1 MKLRTFG
8 RTGTRVSE
16 VGFGAWAL
24 GGNEHGNSY
33 GPTKDEES
41 VAAVH
46 RSLELGCNFFD
57 SADVYGWGHSEAVL
71 GKALEGRRD
80 EVVIATKV
88 GGDFYHGGVKM
99 NFDPDYIRFAL
110 EKSLERLKTKYVDV
124 YQLHNPPGEAVLD
137 LKIQRLMEKL
147 KQEQKIRVFGI
158 SVHEPEE
165 AVEAIE
171 SGKAD
176 AIQIPFSLFRQEWIT
191 EILPLA
197 RKRNV
202 AVIAR
207 EPLANGFL
215 TGKYTG
221 KEDWV
226 QGDIRHRMG
235 RRHTESQA
243 KLGRGFSSLAR
254 DGRTQAQAALKFVL
268 SFPEISTT
276 IPGIKSPAQAEE
288 NIGASSAPELSR
300 DEMATARQWWK
311 SSTR

>member
-1 MKLRTFG
+1 MK
-8 RTGTRVSE
+8 VSE

-41 VAAVH
+41 VDAVH
-46 RSLELGCNFFD
+46 RALELGCNFFD

-80 EVVIATKV
+80 DVVIATKV

-99 NFDPDYIRFAL
+99 NFEPEYIRFAL
-110 EKSLERLKTKYVDV
+110 EKSLERLKTKRIDV
-124 YQLHNPPGEAVLD
+124 YQLHNPPGEVVLD
-137 LKIQRLMEKL
+137 LRIQRLMEKL
-147 KQEQKIRVFGI
+147 KQEQKIRAFGI

-191 EILPLA
+191 DIFPLA

-235 RRHTESQA
+235 RRHTEQQA

-254 DGRTQAQAALKFVL
+254 EGRTQTQAALKFVL
-268 SFPEISTT
+268 SFPEVSTT
-276 IPGIKSPAQAEE
+276 IPGIKTPAQAEE
-288 NIGASSAPELSR
+288 NLAASGAAELSR
-300 DEMATARQWWK
+300 DEMAKVREWWSK
-311 SSTR
+311 MGS